1 MIVVLGRP
9 LVTDS
14 PAGQRPAGLAARIAL
29 AAAAAGGRVELAGSV
44 GDDEAADAVAI
55 GLARAGVGHA
65 ALQRIPAAVTP
76 REGSLPGLPRMD
88 ARDVDLAL
96 RYLTAYRVLVV
107 ADALPAELEA
117 LAILEAAGYTGATIV
132 AVVSSGGRV
141 GPALADAATVLEAPE
156 DALGPFAELVGRYAV
171 GLDAGTA
178 PAEAFAAATR
188 SAGWEPAG

>member
-9 LVTDS
+9 FVIDS

-29 AAAAAGGRVELAGSV
+29 AVAAAGGRVELAGSV

-76 REGSLPGLPRMD
+76 QEGSVPVLPRMD
-88 ARDVDLAL
+88 AHDVDLAL
-96 RYLTAYRVLVV
+96 RYLTDYRVLVV

-117 LAILEAAGYTGATIV
+117 VVLDAAGYTGATIV

-156 DALGPFAELVGRYAV
+156 DALRPFAELVGRYAA

>member
-9 LVTDS
+9 FVADS
-14 PAGQRPAGLAARIAL
+14 PAGHRPAGLAARIAL

-65 ALQRIPAAVTP
+65 ALQRIPAA
-76 REGSLPGLPRMD
+76 GAPG
-88 ARDVDLAL
+88 
-96 RYLTAYRVLVV
+96 
-107 ADALPAELEA
+107 
-117 LAILEAAGYTGATIV
+117 AAPGPSAGR
-132 AVVSSGGRV
+132 GGRS
-141 GPALADAATVLEAPE
+141 AA
-156 DALGPFAELVGRYAV
+156 
-171 GLDAGTA
+171 GLDAGTP

>member
-9 LVTDS
+9 FVIDS

-76 REGSLPGLPRMD
+76 QEGSVPVLPRMD
-88 ARDVDLAL
+88 AHDVDLAL
-96 RYLTAYRVLVV
+96 RYLTDYRVLVV
-107 ADALPAELEA
+107 AETLTPELEVVV
-117 LAILEAAGYTGATIV
+117 LDAAGYTGATIV

-141 GPALADAATVLEAPE
+141 GPVLADAATVLEAPE
-156 DALGPFAELVGRYAV
+156 DALGPFAELVGRYAA

>member
-9 LVTDS
+9 LVIDS
-14 PAGQRPAGLAARIAL
+14 PVGQRPAGLAARIAL

-44 GDDEAADAVAI
+44 GDDEAADAVAL

-76 REGSLPGLPRMD
+76 REGSVPGLPRMD

-96 RYLTAYRVLVV
+96 RYLTDFRVLVV

-117 LAILEAAGYTGATIV
+117 VVLDAAGYTGATIV
-132 AVVSSGGRV
+132 VVVSSGGRI

-156 DALGPFAELVGRYAV
+156 DALGPFAELVGRYAA

>member
-9 LVTDS
+9 FVSDS

-76 REGSLPGLPRMD
+76 REGSVPGLPRMD

-96 RYLTAYRVLVV
+96 RYLTDYRVLVV
-107 ADALPAELEA
+107 ADALPADLEA
-117 LAILEAAGYTGATIV
+117 VVLDAAGYTGAAIV

-141 GPALADAATVLEAPE
+141 GPTLADAATVLEAPE
-156 DALGPFAELVGRYAV
+156 DALGPFAELVGRYAA

>member
-14 PAGQRPAGLAARIAL
+14 PAGQRPAGLAARIAV
-29 AAAAAGGRVELAGSV
+29 AAAAAGGRVELAGSI
-44 GDDEAADAVAI
+44 GDDEAADAVTI

-65 ALQRIPAAVTP
+65 ALQRIPASVTP

-96 RYLTAYRVLVV
+96 RYLTDYRVIVV

-117 LAILEAAGYTGATIV
+117 VVLEAAGYMGATIV

-156 DALGPFAELVGRYAV
+156 DALGPFAELVGRYAA

-188 SAGWEPAG
+188 GAGWEPAG